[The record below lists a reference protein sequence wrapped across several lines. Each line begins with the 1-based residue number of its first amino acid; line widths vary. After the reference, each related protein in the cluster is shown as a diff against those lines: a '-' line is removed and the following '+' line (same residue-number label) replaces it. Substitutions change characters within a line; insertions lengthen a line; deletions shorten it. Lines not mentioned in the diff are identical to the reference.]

1 MIRFTFRKGLRFFE
15 RQRVWTLLRKLV
27 NQKLQLED
35 EQGEIMTLSQNEL
48 LARWEKRELVVD
60 EDSISNTENVFH
72 LATPRDLSTYRQDLQ
87 AAAKRRQYY
96 LTRLVGDHS
105 KISVAKELR
114 PKIQKIAIE
123 LGDTNPPSPITI
135 YRWWRSYHHTKSVSR
150 LIDGRQR
157 SGRPRVTTYDTYLE
171 EAVAKIYLDP
181 QKHPASAVY
190 DEMCLNIGIANQQA
204 NQNLQIKCP
213 SRATVY
219 RRIAS
224 LEQDLV
230 DQARLG
236 KRAAERKYRPV
247 TGAIKV
253 QRILERIEVDHT
265 PLDLIVIDEDT
276 ALPLGRP
283 WLTVAI
289 DRYSRMIMGFYVCFH
304 EPSSF
309 SILQCVKRAV
319 LPKESWLQ
327 KYPDIKE
334 QWPCH
339 GIPELIASD
348 NGMDLHS
355 DAFVQVCEEMGVQL
369 LFCPAKEPEYKGSV
383 ERFFRT
389 ISQGLIHRLPGSV
402 FSNVDQRGDYPSEEV
417 AAIDLKTLMHLLT
430 KWVVE
435 VYHCSKHRKLGM
447 TPLAKWTD
455 GLADRS
461 IELPAHPEQMD
472 VLIGIPAQRMLFR
485 YGLEMDNLFYNSA
498 DLQAI
503 FGRAGAD
510 SRLELSLKYYEDDI
524 SYIHVLDPYNAA
536 YLRVPATDWDYAA
549 GLTRHVH
556 TLIQAA
562 VRVKHGNRFN
572 AARLLDAKAEIQSI
586 VTGALSHKKM
596 KLRKRGASLMRHDS
610 ESILR
615 DERSPLERAKSNS
628 KSAAPAAPPTLLEAG
643 LDDKLPVFRSSQK
656 STVWKEV

>member
-1 MIRFTFRKGLRFFE
+1 MIRFSFRKGLRFFE
-15 RQRVWTLLRKLV
+15 RQRVWTLLRRLV
-27 NQKLQLED
+27 NQKFQLED
-35 EQGEIMTLSQNEL
+35 EQGEVMTISQNEI
-48 LARWEKRELVVD
+48 LAKWAKREFVVD
-60 EDSISNTENVFH
+60 EESISGTESVFY
-72 LATPRDLSTYRQDLQ
+72 LATPRDLSTYREDLQ
-87 AAAKRRQYY
+87 AAATRRQHY
-96 LTRLVGDHS
+96 LTKLGDHP
-105 KISVAKELR
+105 KMSVAKQLQPHIKR
-114 PKIQKIAIE
+114 IAAE
-123 LGDTNPPSPITI
+123 LGDANPPSPITI
-135 YRWWRSYHHTKSVSR
+135 YRWWHAYHNTKSVSR

-157 SGRPRVTTYDTYLE
+157 SGRPRITCADTFFE
-171 EAVAKIYLDP
+171 EALAKIYLDP

-190 DEMCLNIGIANQQA
+190 DEMCLNIRIANKQA
-204 NQNLQIKCP
+204 DKDLQVTCP

-219 RRIAS
+219 RRIAA

-236 KRAAERKYRPV
+236 KRAAEGKYRPV
-247 TGAIKV
+247 TGSVKV
-253 QRILERIEVDHT
+253 KRILERIEVDHT

-309 SILQCVKRAV
+309 SILQCLKRAV
-319 LPKESWLQ
+319 LPKEAWLL

-355 DAFVQVCEEMGVQL
+355 DAFVKICGEMGIQL

-402 FSNVDQRGDYPSEEV
+402 FSNIDQRGDYPSEEV
-417 AAIDLKTLMHLLT
+417 AAIDLKTLMHLMT

-455 GLADRS
+455 GLGERS

-472 VLIGIPAQRMLFR
+472 VLVGIPAQRVLFR

-498 DLQAI
+498 DLQAV

-510 SRLELSLKYYEDDI
+510 SRLKLNLKYYEDDI
-524 SYIHVLDPYNAA
+524 SYIHVLDPYNAS

-562 VRVKHGNRFN
+562 VRIKHGNRFN
-572 AARLLDAKAEIQSI
+572 AARLLEAKAEIQEI
-586 VTGALSHKKM
+586 VTNALSHKKM
-596 KLRKRGASLMRHDS
+596 KMRKRGASLLRHDS

-615 DERSPLERAKSNS
+615 GEQSPLERAKSTP
-628 KSAAPAAPPTLLEAG
+628 KSAKPAVPPPLLDAG
-643 LDDKLPVFRSSQK
+643 LDDELPVFRSSER
-656 STVWKEV
+656 STVWRQA

>member
-1 MIRFTFRKGLRFFE
+1 MIRFSFRKGLRFFE
-15 RQRVWTLLRKLV
+15 RQRVWTLLRRLV
-27 NQKLQLED
+27 NQKFQLED
-35 EQGEIMTLSQNEL
+35 EQGEVITLSQSEIL
-48 LARWEKRELVVD
+48 TRWEKREFIVD
-60 EDSISNTENVFH
+60 EESISSSTNAFY
-72 LATPRDLSTYRQDLQ
+72 LATPRDLSTYREDQR
-87 AAAKRRQYY
+87 AAATRRQYY
-96 LTRLVGDHS
+96 LTKLGDHL
-105 KISVAKELR
+105 KMSVAKQLR
-114 PKIQKIAIE
+114 PHIKRIAAE
-123 LGDTNPPSPITI
+123 LGDANAPSPITI
-135 YRWWRSYHHTKSVSR
+135 YRWWRAYHSTKSVSR

-157 SGRPRVTTYDTYLE
+157 SGRPRITSADAFFE
-171 EAVAKIYLDP
+171 EALAKIYLNP
-181 QKHPASAVY
+181 QKHPSSAVY
-190 DEMCLNIGIANQQA
+190 DEMCLNIRIANRQA
-204 NQNLQIKCP
+204 NPDRQVICP
-213 SRATVY
+213 SRATIY
-219 RRIAS
+219 RRIAA

-247 TGAIKV
+247 TGSVMVK
-253 QRILERIEVDHT
+253 RILERIEVDHT

-283 WLTVAI
+283 WMTVAI

-309 SILQCVKRAV
+309 SILQCLKRAV
-319 LPKESWLQ
+319 LPKEAWLM
-327 KYPDIKE
+327 KYPDIKVP
-334 QWPCH
+334 WPCH

-355 DAFVQVCEEMGVQL
+355 DAFVKICEEMGIQL
-369 LFCPAKEPEYKGSV
+369 LFCPSKEPEYKGSV

-402 FSNVDQRGDYPSEEV
+402 FSNVAQRGDYPSEEV
-417 AAIDLKTLMHLLT
+417 AAIDLKTLMHLMT

-455 GLADRS
+455 GLCERS

-472 VLIGIPAQRMLFR
+472 VLVGIPAQRTLFR

-503 FGRAGAD
+503 FGRAGAE
-510 SRLELSLKYYEDDI
+510 SKLKLSIKYYEDDI
-524 SYIHVLDPYNAA
+524 SYIHVFDPYNAS

-562 VRVKHGNRFN
+562 ARVKHGNRFN
-572 AARLLDAKAEIQSI
+572 AARLLEAKAEIQEI
-586 VTGALSHKKM
+586 VTTALSHKKM
-596 KLRKRGASLMRHDS
+596 KMRKRGASLLRHDS

-615 DERSPLERAKSNS
+615 GEQSPLERAKSAP
-628 KSAAPAAPPTLLEAG
+628 KSAKPATVPLDAG
-643 LDDKLPVFRSSQK
+643 LDDELPVFRSSER
-656 STVWKEV
+656 STAWKRG

>member
-1 MIRFTFRKGLRFFE
+1 M
-15 RQRVWTLLRKLV
+15 
-27 NQKLQLED
+27 
-35 EQGEIMTLSQNEL
+35 
-48 LARWEKRELVVD
+48 
-60 EDSISNTENVFH
+60 
-72 LATPRDLSTYRQDLQ
+72 
-87 AAAKRRQYY
+87 
-96 LTRLVGDHS
+96 
-105 KISVAKELR
+105 
-114 PKIQKIAIE
+114 
-123 LGDTNPPSPITI
+123 
-135 YRWWRSYHHTKSVSR
+135 
-150 LIDGRQR
+150 
-157 SGRPRVTTYDTYLE
+157 
-171 EAVAKIYLDP
+171 
-181 QKHPASAVY
+181 
-190 DEMCLNIGIANQQA
+190 
-204 NQNLQIKCP
+204 
-213 SRATVY
+213 
-219 RRIAS
+219 
-224 LEQDLV
+224 
-230 DQARLG
+230 
-236 KRAAERKYRPV
+236 
-247 TGAIKV
+247 
-253 QRILERIEVDHT
+253 ERIEVDHT

-309 SILQCVKRAV
+309 SILQCLKRAV
-319 LPKESWLQ
+319 LPKEAWLM

-334 QWPCH
+334 PWPCH

-355 DAFVQVCEEMGVQL
+355 DAFVKICEEMGIQL

-417 AAIDLKTLMHLLT
+417 AAIDLKTLMHLMT

-455 GLADRS
+455 GLGERS

-472 VLIGIPAQRMLFR
+472 VLVGIPAKRTLFR
-485 YGLEMDNLFYNSA
+485 YGLEVDNLFYNSA

-503 FGRAGAD
+503 FGRAGAE
-510 SRLELSLKYYEDDI
+510 SKLKLSLKYYEDDI
-524 SYIHVLDPYNAA
+524 SYIHVLDPYTAS
-536 YLRVPATDWDYAA
+536 YLRVPATDWDYTA

-572 AARLLDAKAEIQSI
+572 AARLLEAKAEIQEI
-586 VTGALSHKKM
+586 VTTALSHKKM
-596 KLRKRGASLMRHDS
+596 KMRKRGASLLRHDS

-615 DERSPLERAKSNS
+615 GEQSPLERAKSTP
-628 KSAAPAAPPTLLEAG
+628 KSAKPAAAAPLDAG
-643 LDDKLPVFRSSQK
+643 LDDELPVFRSSER
-656 STVWKEV
+656 STVWKQA